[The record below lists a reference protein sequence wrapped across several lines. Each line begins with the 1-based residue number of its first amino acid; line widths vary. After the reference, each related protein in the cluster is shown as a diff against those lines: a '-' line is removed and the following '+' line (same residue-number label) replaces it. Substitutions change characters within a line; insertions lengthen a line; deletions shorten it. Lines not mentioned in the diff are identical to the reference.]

1 MKINNIHIK
10 SGKNTPEVIG
20 DVKSNKLTIHGNSY
34 PEDIKLFYKP
44 VISWLEN
51 ISKNSNKI
59 CVDCQFYY
67 ISSSSVIS
75 TLKLLQQI
83 ESLFDEANI
92 VFNWRYEIGDEDIKK
107 IGQDFSNILENNL
120 NIIEV
125 AEA

>member
-1 MKINNIHIK
+1 MKLENIHIE

-34 PEDIKLFYKP
+34 PEDIKMFYKP
-44 VISWLEN
+44 IVSWLEKT
-51 ISKNSNKI
+51 SKYRDKI

-67 ISSSSVIS
+67 ISSSSVIA
-75 TLKLLQQI
+75 TLKLLQKV
-83 ESLFDEANI
+83 EALFEKVNI

-107 IGQDFSNILENNL
+107 IGQDFSNILENNM

-125 AEA
+125 AES

>member
-1 MKINNIHIK
+1 MEINNLHIK
-10 SGKNTPEVIG
+10 SGKNTPEAIG
-20 DVKSNKLTIHGNSY
+20 DVKSNKLTINGNCY

-44 VISWLEN
+44 VISWIEN

-75 TLKLLQQI
+75 TLKLLQLT
-83 ESLFDEANI
+83 ESLFDKVNI

-107 IGQDFSNILENNL
+107 IGQDFSNILDNNM

-125 AEA
+125 AES

>member
-1 MKINNIHIK
+1 MKINNLHIK
-10 SGKNTPEVIG
+10 SGKNTPEAIG
-20 DVKSNKLTIHGNSY
+20 DVKSNKLTINGNCY

-44 VISWLEN
+44 VISWIEN

-75 TLKLLQQI
+75 TLKLLQLT
-83 ESLFDEANI
+83 ESLFDKVNI

-125 AEA
+125 EES